1 MSDIAINPVTRRV
14 QFTGNTGTGPFAF
27 TFNVLNS
34 GDIEVYKNT
43 TLLTL
48 TSDYTVSI
56 AANGTGSVTLQAGQA
71 VVSADYLTIIG
82 GRDLE
87 RTTDFVTAGDLL
99 ASSLNEQLDSNVIMS
114 QQLDES
120 FGRSVSVSPGDVD
133 VSMTL
138 PVASSRASQ
147 ILAFTST
154 GAVTT
159 TNLNDLPELTVD
171 KLNVDNLTLDG
182 NTISTTN
189 TNGNL
194 ILTPNGTGDVVVS
207 GDLVVNGTTTTI
219 HSTVVDIADKNI
231 TIAYGSAD
239 AAAANGAGIT
249 VAGADATMNYYST
262 PDGWE
267 FNKAVT
273 VGYTGGTP
281 QDLGGV
287 LNVYS
292 SSSSVPGMVIKSSST
307 SVDPKIQFE
316 YSSQIWTVGQDSS
329 SDDFK
334 IINGTNL
341 NSSAEIHI
349 NTDGD
354 VALGGVS
361 HYSNYEL
368 SVPQRVAIRSGSA
381 VAGIDFA
388 SPTELVFDGN
398 VGGTNGSFSKFRFV
412 SSEADKMVLDGSTLK
427 VNALAKVSGSEVS
440 ISDNLKFGDDKKAVF
455 GDSTDLSVYFDAS
468 ANKSYISHT
477 GSGSFP
483 TLEFNTDGYDMRFVG
498 GGYFMIRAT
507 PGADV
512 KLMHAGSTKLETS
525 ASGVVIT
532 GSITADSYNLPGVL
546 SLADGSNSAPSL
558 TNTGDTNTG
567 LYFPAA
573 DQVGLT
579 VAGTQRLNV
588 SATGIDVTGTVLAD
602 GLTVDQTSG
611 YARLQDLNSTVTDGT
626 NMGGIEWRTADSNVV
641 GANRITARVRV
652 EGSGTFNGAD
662 VAPSRMIF
670 STHAASGANP
680 VDRMK
685 IDYNGDINFYATNG
699 TTQAFHWDAADE
711 RLGLGV
717 TDPDSALEVQSSA
730 NGFNSVHFA
739 NTSSTSYGAKFLGG
753 GNTAARYIAD
763 FRDYSNASKVKID
776 GLGNVGIGTISPAT
790 ALEISTDGADQLTL
804 NRADASIS
812 TNNTLAAIVVTAD
825 DPSADKAG
833 AKIGFTA
840 GGNWATDSF
849 PTNIVF
855 SNDAAGTM
863 TPRMT
868 IDSSG
873 NVGIGVTP
881 TQLLTVG
888 NTSTQYTR
896 MQFYA
901 ATNGASTIHFGDGTS
916 GADNY
921 RGYLNYDH
929 DSNSMQFATSGSE
942 AMRIDSSGNVL
953 LGTTTEG
960 SVDADNLTISGDNRV
975 GMTIRS
981 ANSGSSRIYFS
992 DGTTGAAEYVGYITY
1007 DHSDNHMR
1015 FGSAADEAFRIDG
1028 SRNLLVGTTVSALAD
1043 ATSGSGIALQPD
1055 GQLEIARAGTG
1066 ASDVCARFN
1075 RSTGDGAIVEF
1086 RKSGATV
1093 GSIASVAGGMSI
1105 YATGVN
1111 NCGWYFTNNSAM
1123 LPMKNS
1129 ALSDNLVDLGN
1140 GSYRFDDIFATNG
1153 TIQTSD
1159 RNEKQDISELSDA
1172 EQRVA
1177 VAAKGL
1183 LRKFRWRD
1191 AVAEK
1196 GDEAR
1201 THFGIIA
1208 QDLQAAFS
1216 AEGLDAGNYAMF
1228 ISTTWTDE
1236 ETGEERTRMGVRYS
1250 ELLAFIISAI

>member
-56 AANGTGSVTLQAGQA
+56 ASNGTGSVTLQAGQA

-147 ILAFTST
+147 VLAFTST

-483 TLEFNTDGYDMRFVG
+483 TLEFNTDGYDMRFLG
-498 GGYFMIRAT
+498 NGYFMIRAT

-512 KLMHAGSTKLETS
+512 KLMHAGSTKLAT
-525 ASGVVIT
+525 T
-532 GSITADSYNLPGVL
+532 
-546 SLADGSNSAPSL
+546 
-558 TNTGDTNTG
+558 
-567 LYFPAA
+567 
-573 DQVGLT
+573 
-579 VAGTQRLNV
+579 
-588 SATGIDVTGTVLAD
+588 ATGIDVTGTILAD
-602 GLTVDQTSG
+602 GLTVG
-611 YARLQDLNSTVTDGT
+611 
-626 NMGGIEWRTADSNVV
+626 
-641 GANRITARVRV
+641 
-652 EGSGTFNGAD
+652 GSGTAQITSTAGTTLELIRSGSAGQISSLIMKDGGNAQNRINSSGGALE
-662 VAPSRMIF
+662 F
-670 STHAASGANP
+670 EYGASNLNAL
-680 VDRMK
+680 K
-685 IDYNGDINFYATNG
+685 INNNGDINFYATNG

-711 RLGLGV
+711 FLGIGNTAPTDKLHLGANSGSTQLKIQSAAAGNNCLLHTIGTTDSWRVGMNLSVTNGSYEIYDDVNNTTRLLI
-717 TDPDSALEVQSSA
+717 
-730 NGFNSVHFA
+730 
-739 NTSSTSYGAKFLGG
+739 TSSGNTTFKTSAGQLSVEALGG
-753 GNTAARYIAD
+753 GSVKLN
-763 FRDYSNASKVKID
+763 SNGSMGMNVASGFSYEID
-776 GLGNVGIGTISPAT
+776 VGGS
-790 ALEISTDGADQLTL
+790 EVM
-804 NRADASIS
+804 R
-812 TNNTLAAIVVTAD
+812 
-825 DPSADKAG
+825 
-833 AKIGFTA
+833 
-840 GGNWATDSF
+840 
-849 PTNIVF
+849 
-855 SNDAAGTM
+855 
-863 TPRMT
+863 

-873 NVGIGVTP
+873 NVGIGCTP
-881 TQLLTVG
+881 SALLQVE
-888 NTSTQYTR
+888 
-896 MQFYA
+896 A
-901 ATNGASTIHFGDGTS
+901 GDGTAGGAIKYTAS
-916 GADNY
+916 GVASGYMSADPNGLCLASDTAGITF
-921 RGYLNYDH
+921 RTGITGNDPT
-929 DSNSMQFATSGSE
+929 DTGSE
-942 AMRIDSSGNVL
+942 AMRIDSSGNL
-953 LGTTTEG
+953 LVGTTTEG

-992 DGTTGAAEYVGYITY
+992 DGTSGAAEYVGYITY

-1028 SRNLLVGTTVSALAD
+1028 SRNLLVGQSSTTVPGAGNTTAGTSLRGTDGVFISRTTSDTSASALQVNKTTGQGAVINI
-1043 ATSGSGIALQPD
+1043 ASGGS
-1055 GQLEIARAGTG
+1055 
-1066 ASDVCARFN
+1066 
-1075 RSTGDGAIVEF
+1075 
-1086 RKSGATV
+1086 TV
-1093 GSIASVAGGMSI
+1093 GSIGTSGGATYISGPSRGLMVANSQFKPVTNTGANYNSGYDIGAADAKFGDLYLSGGIYGEVTMPSQPSFHVTKNAAQNNIPINTERLVTFETESYDVGSNFASSIFTAPVSGKYFLCGNIRIDNVDTASTHDDFQIATSNRVYKNIFDVGVLASDPAFWTYQMSVVADM
-1105 YATGVN
+1105 
-1111 NCGWYFTNNSAM
+1111 
-1123 LPMKNS
+1123 
-1129 ALSDNLVDLGN
+1129 
-1140 GSYRFDDIFATNG
+1140 
-1153 TIQTSD
+1153 
-1159 RNEKQDISELSDA
+1159 
-1172 EQRVA
+1172 
-1177 VAAKGL
+1177 
-1183 LRKFRWRD
+1183 
-1191 AVAEK
+1191 
-1196 GDEAR
+1196 
-1201 THFGIIA
+1201 
-1208 QDLQAAFS
+1208 
-1216 AEGLDAGNYAMF
+1216 DAGDTAKCTF
-1228 ISTTWTDE
+1228 FQ
-1236 ETGEERTRMGVRYS
+1236 TGGTAQADIIDDAGRTFFCGI
-1250 ELLAFIISAI
+1250 LIG

>member
-56 AANGTGSVTLQAGQA
+56 ASNGTGSVTLQAGQA

-147 ILAFTST
+147 VLAFTST

-273 VGYTGGTP
+273 VGYTGVTP

-292 SSSSVPGMVIKSSST
+292 SSSSVPGMVIKST
-307 SVDPKIQFE
+307 ASVDPKIQFE
-316 YSSQIWTVGQDSS
+316 YLSQIWTVGQDSS

-388 SPTELVFDGN
+388 SPTEFVFDGN
-398 VGGTNGSFSKFRFV
+398 VGNTNTNFSKFRFV
-412 SSEADKMVLDGSTLK
+412 SWEADKMVIDGTTLK
-427 VNALAKVSGSEVS
+427 AHAFASISGTGVS
-440 ISDNLKFGDDKKAVF
+440 ITDDLKFGDDKKAVF
-455 GDSTDLSVYFDAS
+455 GDSTDLSVYFDAA

-483 TLEFNTDGYDMRFVG
+483 VLEFNTDGYDMRFLG

-512 KLMHAGSTKLETS
+512 KLYHAGSPKLETS

-573 DQVGLT
+573 DEVGIT
-579 VAGTQRLNV
+579 AGGTQRLKVDSTGIDVTGAITSTGIDVTGAITSSGNILISRSNTHSDGYALQV
-588 SATGIDVTGTVLAD
+588 DKQVINSIGISTYFLTNAYYNSGYKYISNGAAMRLDVGGGSYIFRTAASNSSGADATVTSWTTRATIDSTGIDVTGTVTMDGGSTSADFTFGDNDKAIFGAGSGLQIYHNSSNGNSYIHEAGSGDLLLQGVDVKLRSSDDGANMLHAVENGSVAIYYNGDEKLATSATGIDVTGTVTAD
-602 GLTVDQTSG
+602 AIDITESTN
-611 YARLQDLNSTVTDGT
+611 ARLSSSDAISEV
-626 NMGGIEWRTADSNVV
+626 
-641 GANRITARVRV
+641 
-652 EGSGTFNGAD
+652 GSGTFALQ
-662 VAPSRMIF
+662 
-670 STHAASGANP
+670 
-680 VDRMK
+680 
-685 IDYNGDINFYATNG
+685 ATNAAGSALKPLGFRAEDIRFATGSSERMRISSSGDVFIGPSDAG
-699 TTQAFHWDAADE
+699 TTQRLFLGSPSNTTGLAGFLWSQDD
-711 RLGLGV
+711 RVSLGLQIR
-717 TDPDSALEVQSSA
+717 TDNTFTGSYPITFSTTGSS
-730 NGFNSVHFA
+730 
-739 NTSSTSYGAKFLGG
+739 
-753 GNTAARYIAD
+753 D
-763 FRDYSNASKVKID
+763 M
-776 GLGNVGIGTISPAT
+776 
-790 ALEISTDGADQLTL
+790 TL
-804 NRADASIS
+804 
-812 TNNTLAAIVVTAD
+812 
-825 DPSADKAG
+825 
-833 AKIGFTA
+833 
-840 GGNWATDSF
+840 
-849 PTNIVF
+849 
-855 SNDAAGTM
+855 
-863 TPRMT
+863 
-868 IDSSG
+868 DSSG
-873 NVGIGVTP
+873 NLLVG
-881 TQLLTVG
+881 QTVG
-888 NTSTQYTR
+888 NVYNQSSVSGLKLDGANGNIQTARANNESLLLNRYGSDGDIAKFYKDGAPVGSIGTGSGLLTIGTGTGNLLFENALVAPCSTSALGASNGVVDLGAGTRRFKDLHLSGGVVFGDAGGSGTSTSNTLDSYEEGTFTVSFTGATISLFTDTASYTKVGDKVTWS
-896 MQFYA
+896 FYSA
-901 ATNGASTIHFGDGTS
+901 ASNLTS
-916 GADNY
+916 
-921 RGYLNYDH
+921 
-929 DSNSMQFATSGSE
+929 
-942 AMRIDSSGNVL
+942 SSGNAVL
-953 LGTTTEG
+953 TGLPFTVRNVDAGYVPFVTSHNTFFGGSATAGVMGYHSKGNTTCVFVITGGTT
-960 SVDADNLTISGDNRV
+960 
-975 GMTIRS
+975 S
-981 ANSGSSRIYFS
+981 ATFV
-992 DGTTGAAEYVGYITY
+992 DGTGKYL
-1007 DHSDNHMR
+1007 M
-1015 FGSAADEAFRIDG
+1015 
-1028 SRNLLVGTTVSALAD
+1028 
-1043 ATSGSGIALQPD
+1043 
-1055 GQLEIARAGTG
+1055 
-1066 ASDVCARFN
+1066 
-1075 RSTGDGAIVEF
+1075 
-1086 RKSGATV
+1086 
-1093 GSIASVAGGMSI
+1093 
-1105 YATGVN
+1105 ATGT
-1111 NCGWYFTNNSAM
+1111 YFTDS
-1123 LPMKNS
+1123 
-1129 ALSDNLVDLGN
+1129 
-1140 GSYRFDDIFATNG
+1140 
-1153 TIQTSD
+1153 
-1159 RNEKQDISELSDA
+1159 
-1172 EQRVA
+1172 
-1177 VAAKGL
+1177 
-1183 LRKFRWRD
+1183 
-1191 AVAEK
+1191 
-1196 GDEAR
+1196 
-1201 THFGIIA
+1201 
-1208 QDLQAAFS
+1208 
-1216 AEGLDAGNYAMF
+1216 
-1228 ISTTWTDE
+1228 
-1236 ETGEERTRMGVRYS
+1236 
-1250 ELLAFIISAI
+1250 